1 LSLDSD
7 EKRLLIVL
15 MPIFAK
21 ASELGIISDKGR
33 KLKARDLQNASCFSI
48 MSVPVANF
56 RKKRFSDWQRVRM
69 QIRLAQHSQFMKL
82 SLSLAVLTAF
92 FISSCSEEPPPR
104 PARHR
109 VASYP
114 PTGTAEYPPSQ
125 QPFNPN
131 GPVQPQ
137 AAPREESAA
146 SPVPTAAPPTKVAK
160 GDYPYGIPV
169 PGKPHLVE
177 SPFSPG
183 KYVDVEG
190 FPPGTEVKD
199 PYTDK
204 IFLVP

>member
-1 LSLDSD
+1 
-7 EKRLLIVL
+7 
-15 MPIFAK
+15 
-21 ASELGIISDKGR
+21 
-33 KLKARDLQNASCFSI
+33 
-48 MSVPVANF
+48 
-56 RKKRFSDWQRVRM
+56 M
-69 QIRLAQHSQFMKL
+69 QIRFAQHSQFMKFL
-82 SLSLAVLTAF
+82 LLLALLVAF
-92 FISSCSEEPPPR
+92 FLSSCSEEPPPQR
-104 PARHR
+104 TRQR
-109 VASYP
+109 VANYP
-114 PTGTAEYPPSQ
+114 PTQTEYPPQQ

-137 AAPREESAA
+137 GTPREEGAV
-146 SPVPTAAPPTKVAK
+146 SPVPTAAPTKVAK